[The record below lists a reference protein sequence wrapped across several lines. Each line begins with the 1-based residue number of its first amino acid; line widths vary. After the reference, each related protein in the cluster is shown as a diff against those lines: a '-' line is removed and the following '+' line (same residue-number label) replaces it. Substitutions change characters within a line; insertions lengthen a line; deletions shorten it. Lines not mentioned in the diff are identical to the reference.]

1 MEVKRKETDDRHGSE
16 PAAQLPTSASDASLH
31 SGQSCGVADGET
43 YVVCL
48 DCAKQFAYDLTTMC
62 IGKPIDHSHEA
73 FVVHPAMP
81 HPHKTRLK
89 YALVGAGVPL
99 ALLLGS
105 KLVGRILK
113 REKKS

>member
-1 MEVKRKETDDRHGSE
+1 MEVKRNETDDRHGSE
-16 PAAQLPTSASDASLH
+16 PAVQLPASASDASLH
-31 SGQSCGVADGET
+31 SGQSWGGTHGET

-48 DCAKQFAYDLTTMC
+48 DCAKQFAYDLTTMR